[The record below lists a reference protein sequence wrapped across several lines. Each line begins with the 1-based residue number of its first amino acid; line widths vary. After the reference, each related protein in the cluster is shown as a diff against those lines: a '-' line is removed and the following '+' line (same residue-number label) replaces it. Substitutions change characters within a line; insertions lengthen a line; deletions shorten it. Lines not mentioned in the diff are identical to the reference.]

1 MNILLTGSSSFIGRY
16 ILPLLHKNSWQI
28 WHLVRQLKG
37 FNNEILWDFKSEL
50 PLDIPKFDVIVHL
63 AAKPYFGPDLDLE
76 QYVVNAISA
85 GPLANLAK
93 KNQAFFIFA
102 SAAIVHGET
111 TLMGRSTPLKPLN
124 HYAMTKIL
132 AETIIRQWTEDY
144 VFLRIG
150 GIYGLDGPEHLGLN
164 RSISQA
170 YHYQVVPKLKGNGEA
185 KRNYICVKDVARWI
199 EALIHEWAS
208 GVAPKEKI
216 LYLGGPETL
225 TMKEY
230 LISVTKALTNF
241 EQPILKEGSLVRD
254 SVLEAD
260 LPAFKLTTF
269 KEYLSSLVAQGK
281 KHV

>member
-1 MNILLTGSSSFIGRY
+1 MNILLTGSSSFIGRHL
-16 ILPLLHKNSWQI
+16 LPLLHKNSWQI
-28 WHLVRQLKG
+28 WHLERKPKSL
-37 FNNEILWDFKSEL
+37 NNEILWDFKSKL

-76 QYVVNAISA
+76 QYVVNTISTGA
-85 GPLANLAK
+85 LASLAK
-93 KNQAFFIFA
+93 KNRAFFIFT
-102 SAAIVHGET
+102 SAAIMHGDAA
-111 TLMGRSTPLKPLN
+111 LMSRSTPLKPLS

-132 AETIIRQWTEDY
+132 AEAIIRQWTEDY

-170 YHYQVVPKLKGNGEA
+170 YHHQVVPKLEGNGEA
-185 KRNYICVKDVARWI
+185 KRNYICVNDVTRWI
-199 EALIHEWAS
+199 EALILERAS
-208 GVAPKEKI
+208 GVVSKEKI

-225 TMKEY
+225 TIKEY

-241 EQPILKEGSLVRD
+241 EQPILEEGSPTRD
-254 SVLEAD
+254 FVLEAD

-269 KEYLSSLVAQGK
+269 KEYLSLLAVLK
-281 KHV
+281 KET